1 MFTGVCAQIFSD
13 FLWVEKTSARLS
25 LTQGCSSLVIAC
37 CCTIIVYA
45 ILKLNLQTYRI
56 TASENGYDG
65 ATLTTADMFTRPFLP
80 VLREAVE
87 SMADGDNKYG
97 LKLNLHAVISRTI
110 RSLKGKFAE
119 EMEDEKMRELDMFTE
134 AYKFRASEMYATA
147 RYQAVVKSLEKAR
160 RPAALPQEADVA
172 KLKLLVTSEL
182 RRLTSASH
190 HLTAEDYL
198 LLRSLVVCRLT
209 LFNGRRGEEPAR
221 LLITEWTDA
230 KKCTWLRMHEVRAI
244 TYFFNK

>member
-1 MFTGVCAQIFSD
+1 M
-13 FLWVEKTSARLS
+13 
-25 LTQGCSSLVIAC
+25 
-37 CCTIIVYA
+37 
-45 ILKLNLQTYRI
+45 
-56 TASENGYDG
+56 
-65 ATLTTADMFTRPFLP
+65 
-80 VLREAVE
+80 
-87 SMADGDNKYG
+87 
-97 LKLNLHAVISRTI
+97 
-110 RSLKGKFAE
+110 
-119 EMEDEKMRELDMFTE
+119 
-134 AYKFRASEMYATA
+134 
-147 RYQAVVKSLEKAR
+147 
-160 RPAALPQEADVA
+160 A

-230 KKCTWLRMHEVRAI
+230 NKCTWLRMHEVRAI